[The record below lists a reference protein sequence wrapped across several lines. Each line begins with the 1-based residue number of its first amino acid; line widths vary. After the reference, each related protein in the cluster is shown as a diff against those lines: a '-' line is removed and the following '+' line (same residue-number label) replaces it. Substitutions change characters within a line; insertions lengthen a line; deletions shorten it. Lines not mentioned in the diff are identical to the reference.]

1 MSEEIQFKS
10 DINNPHDLI
19 EEFLNSY
26 SYFSEEDRAQILHAW
41 NFLIE
46 KCQEE
51 KRDCG
56 TPYYLHPLRIADI
69 LAQSKLDAES
79 IAAGLLHSVKD
90 FGVTSDDIVE
100 EFGESTEKIIAG
112 VNRIMDLPINTK
124 TLLQADSIR
133 KMLFAMV
140 DDVRIILVKIAD
152 RLDRI
157 RHIKSLAKETQR
169 LLAEEIIDIW
179 APLADRLG
187 MQTEKNE
194 FEDLSLRYTNPE
206 AYVQIEKFVAQSK
219 AERAAYLENAVNKIK
234 SAAYKHGIEVT
245 ITSRAKH
252 YYSIYQK
259 MRKRNK
265 SASELYD
272 LLALRILCENNT
284 QCYTLI
290 GIVHSLWTPLDGRF
304 KDYIAVP
311 KANGYQSLHTTVMCE
326 GKPLEIQIRTYEM
339 HNMAE
344 HGIASHWLYKKGTN
358 HDLVEADKLEIFNKL
373 QRLKES
379 VANQK
384 SDSADSKNAAGEQS
398 DEQGQTSS
406 PFMDKESFAHL
417 KNELLGDEIY
427 VFTPKGDVR
436 KLPVGATA
444 IDFAYSIHS
453 AIGEK
458 IIAAK
463 ADGKIIPLSKELQN
477 TQIIEIITNPQA
489 HPTEA
494 QLKLVKTTRAHQR
507 IHSWLMANDPT
518 FSERITAAKTEE
530 SVSTGINNGGTEKK
544 SVLAPNLP
552 LKKKRPKRKEQP
564 EPLNTKIR
572 KEVLVQGEKNVLYN
586 FAQCCNPYYPNLIV
600 GYVTQSKGI
609 TIHRADCLIY
619 QRIPNK
625 EAKTVE
631 VSWREKEEI

>member
-1 MSEEIQFKS
+1 MTSDTSFRS
-10 DINNPHDLI
+10 DINNPQALI
-19 EEFLNSY
+19 QEFLNKY
-26 SYFSEEDRAQILHAW
+26 DYFSEEDRKRITHAW

-46 KCQEE
+46 KCGDT
-51 KRDCG
+51 KRSCG
-56 TPYYLHPLRIADI
+56 SPYYLHPLRIADA
-69 LAQSKLDAES
+69 LAQSKLDSETI
-79 IAAGLLHSVKD
+79 IAGVLHTIKD
-90 FGVTSDDIVE
+90 FDVSPE
-100 EFGESTEKIIAG
+100 EIKSQFGEQTEKIIAG
-112 VNRIMDLPINTK
+112 TNRIMHLPINSK
-124 TLLQADSIR
+124 TLHQADAIR

-157 RHIKSLAKETQR
+157 RNIKSMESDKQR

-194 FEDLSLRYTNPE
+194 FEDLSLKYTNPE
-206 AYVQIEKFVAQSK
+206 AYKQIEAIVAQSK
-219 AERAAYLENAVNKIK
+219 EERSAYLSNAVKKIQQK
-234 SAAYKHGIEVT
+234 SEKMGIEVQ
-245 ITSRAKH
+245 IMSRAKH

-272 LLALRILCENNT
+272 LLALRILCNSNAE
-284 QCYTLI
+284 CYTLI
-290 GIVHSLWTPLDGRF
+290 GIVHGLWTPLDGRF

-326 GKPLEIQIRTYEM
+326 GKPLEIQIRTVDM

-373 QRLKES
+373 QKLKES
-379 VANQK
+379 LLTNEE
-384 SDSADSKNAAGEQS
+384 NFE
-398 DEQGQTSS
+398 T
-406 PFMDKESFAHL
+406 L
-417 KNELLGDEIY
+417 KNELLGDEIF
-427 VFTPKGDVR
+427 VFTPAGDVK
-436 KLPVGATA
+436 KLPAGATA
-444 IDFAYSIHS
+444 IDFAYSVHS

-463 ADGKIIPLSKELQN
+463 ADGKIIPLSKPLQN
-477 TQIIEIITNPQA
+477 TQIIEVITNPQA

-494 QLKLVKTTRAHQR
+494 QLSNVKTSKAHQK

-518 FSERITAAKTEE
+518 FSERIAMQNSIAAGT
-530 SVSTGINNGGTEKK
+530 SGTGMQSAAGCEALPVQRQRKQRAKK
-544 SVLAPNLP
+544 SEPHPEKLTQV
-552 LKKKRPKRKEQP
+552 RK
-564 EPLNTKIR
+564 T
-572 KEVLVQGEKNVLYN
+572 VLVEGEKNVLYS
-586 FAQCCNPYYPNLIV
+586 FAQCCNPYYPQLIA
-600 GYVTQSKGI
+600 GYVTRLKGV

-619 QRIPNK
+619 QRIPEK
-625 EAKTVE
+625 DKRSVHVE
-631 VSWREKEEI
+631 WYNEDK

>member
-1 MSEEIQFKS
+1 MDLETFYKS
-10 DINNPHDLI
+10 DINDVDALI
-19 EEFLNSY
+19 KEFLSKND
-26 SYFSEEDRAQILHAW
+26 YFNESENERIIQAW
-41 NFLIE
+41 NFLVE
-46 KCQEE
+46 KCREL

-56 TPYYLHPLRIADI
+56 SPYYLHPLRIAYI
-69 LAQSKLDAES
+69 LGQSKLDAETI
-79 IAAGLLHSVKD
+79 IAGILHTIKD
-90 FGVTSDDIVE
+90 FNVTPQQISEI
-100 EFGESTEKIIAG
+100 FGEQAEKIISG
-112 VNRIMDLPINTK
+112 TNRIMHLPINSK
-124 TLLQADSIR
+124 TLHQADAIR

-157 RHIKSLAKETQR
+157 RNIKSLENDKQR

-194 FEDLSLRYTNPE
+194 FEDLSLKYTNPK
-206 AYVQIEKFVAQSK
+206 AYSQIEAIIAQSK
-219 AERAAYLENAVNKIK
+219 EERAEFLNSAVKKIQLK
-234 SAAYKHGIEVT
+234 AEKMGIQVT
-245 ITSRAKH
+245 IMSRAKH

-272 LLALRILCENNT
+272 LLALRILCNSNAE
-284 QCYTLI
+284 CYTLI
-290 GIVHSLWTPLDGRF
+290 GIVHGLWTPLDGRF

-326 GKPLEIQIRTYEM
+326 GKPLEIQIRTVEM

-373 QRLKES
+373 QKLKES
-379 VANQK
+379 LITN
-384 SDSADSKNAAGEQS
+384 E
-398 DEQGQTSS
+398 
-406 PFMDKESFAHL
+406 ESFETL
-417 KNELLGDEIY
+417 KNELLGDEIF
-427 VFTPKGDVR
+427 VFTPAGDVK
-436 KLPVGATA
+436 KLPAGATA
-444 IDFAYSIHS
+444 IDFAYAVHS

-463 ADGKIIPLSKELQN
+463 ADGKIIPLTKPLQN
-477 TQIIEIITNPQA
+477 TQIIEVITNPQA

-494 QLKLVKTTRAHQR
+494 QLGNVKTSKAHQK

-518 FSERITAAKTEE
+518 FSERIALQNAETQAAVANAGASGGKTAGGSGAGTVQTAGNVKKQRSRRFKKNEE
-530 SVSTGINNGGTEKK
+530 HPEK
-544 SVLAPNLP
+544 VV
-552 LKKKRPKRKEQP
+552 
-564 EPLNTKIR
+564 KIR
-572 KEVLVQGEKNVLYN
+572 RPILVQGEKNVVYN
-586 FAQCCNPYYPNLIV
+586 FAQCCNPYYPNIIC
-600 GYVTQSKGI
+600 GYVTRSKGV

-619 QRIPNK
+619 QRIPEK
-625 EAKTVE
+625 EKRSVE
-631 VSWREKEEI
+631 VSWSEE

>member
-1 MSEEIQFKS
+1 MLFLDFFVKIISMSEEIVFNA
-10 DINNPHDLI
+10 DIENPEKLL
-19 EEFLNSY
+19 EEFFKKY
-26 SYFSEEDRAQILHAW
+26 EYFSEEDKNRITKAW
-41 NFLIE
+41 NFLVE
-46 KCQEE
+46 KCGD
-51 KRDCG
+51 KLRDCG
-56 TPYYLHPLRIADI
+56 NPYYLHPLRIADI
-69 LAQSKLDAES
+69 LAQSKLDS
-79 IAAGLLHSVKD
+79 DTIIAGLLHTIRD
-90 FGVTSDDIVE
+90 FEVTPEEISA
-100 EFGESTEKIIAG
+100 EFGEQTEKIITG
-112 VNRIMDLPINTK
+112 VNKIMNLPINSK
-124 TLLQADSIR
+124 TLLQADAIR

-157 RHIKSLAKETQR
+157 RNIKSLSKEKQR
-169 LLAEEIIDIW
+169 VLAEEIIDIW
-179 APLADRLG
+179 APLSDRLG

-206 AYVQIEKFVAQSK
+206 AYTQIEKIVAQSK
-219 AERAAYLENAVNKIK
+219 AERSAYLESAVNKIK

-272 LLALRILCENNT
+272 LLALRILCQDNT

-290 GIVHSLWTPLDGRF
+290 GIVHSLWTPLEGRF

-373 QRLKES
+373 QKLKEAAKES
-379 VANQK
+379 VVTNQE
-384 SDSADSKNAAGEQS
+384 NFN
-398 DEQGQTSS
+398 T
-406 PFMDKESFAHL
+406 L

-436 KLPVGATA
+436 KLPAGATA

-463 ADGKIIPLSKELQN
+463 ADGKIIPLSRELQN

-494 QLKLVKTTRAHQR
+494 QLKLVKTSKAHQK
-507 IHSWLMANDPT
+507 IHSWLMTNDPT
-518 FSERITAAKTEE
+518 FSERVTAPKTEE
-530 SVSTGINNGGTEKK
+530 SVTSETTENP
-544 SVLAPNLP
+544 VLARIKRN
-552 LKKKRPKRKEQP
+552 KRPKRNEHP
-564 EPLNTKIR
+564 ELQNVKVRRDI
-572 KEVLVQGEKNVLYN
+572 LVQGEKNVLYN

-625 EAKTVE
+625 EKKTVE
-631 VSWREKEEI
+631 VAWRNDE